1 MNDAMHPAM
10 EQMFLQMMARRS
22 GTPIEELR
30 AASRQ
35 GPAMLAAKLGV
46 PLPPEIL
53 DAPVVREDDE
63 LEPGPDPEPQPMQFA
78 HGTAIDREMR
88 RVAARLRDLEDAH
101 RSTLAVLQRVADTLG
116 ACPACFGYYRDCDIC
131 FGEGKPG
138 HFESS
143 HPRTLR
149 TWLTPFVRRT
159 PPPAQPARS
168 SE

>member
-1 MNDAMHPAM
+1 MNPAM

-35 GPAMLAAKLGV
+35 GPAILAAKLGV

-53 DAPVVREDDE
+53 DAPVVREDDD
-63 LEPGPDPEPQPMQFA
+63 LESESESEPEPEPEPVRA
-78 HGTAIDREMR
+78 RGTAIDREMR
-88 RVAARLRDLEDAH
+88 RVAARLRELEDAH
-101 RSTLAVLQRVADTLG
+101 RSTLALLQRVADTLG
-116 ACPACFGYYRDCDIC
+116 ACPVCFGYFRDCDIC
-131 FGEGKPG
+131 FGDGKPG
-138 HFESS
+138 HFQSS

-159 PPPAQPARS
+159 PSPAQPARTN
-168 SE
+168 E